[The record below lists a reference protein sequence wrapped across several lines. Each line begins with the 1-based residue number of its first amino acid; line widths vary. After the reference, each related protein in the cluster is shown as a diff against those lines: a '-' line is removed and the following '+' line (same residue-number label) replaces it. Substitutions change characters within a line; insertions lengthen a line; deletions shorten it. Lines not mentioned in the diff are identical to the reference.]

1 MPLVHRAT
9 AGTPVATPCAEG
21 DEGGAALVVVH
32 LHVDAVVGRQRQ
44 GERRRAAPGRD
55 HGEADPG
62 ERPLVHEGGAERRLR
77 GHAANRR
84 VLGLMALHTVVAGSG
99 PRIVLVHGFAQTQAC
114 WGEVGDA
121 LASDHEVVRVDA
133 PGHGGS
139 ADVRADLAGTADLLA
154 EAGGPATYLGY
165 SMGGRMVLHLAL
177 AHPEVVRGMVLV
189 GATAGIDDPIER
201 EARQVA
207 DDALAVA
214 IEVDGMDAF
223 LDRWLALPLFAG
235 LDEHT
240 AFRAERLAN
249 TTDGLASSLRLAGTG
264 QQEPL
269 WDRLGSIDRARA
281 RRRRRR
287 RREVRRPRPT
297 DRRRHRRQRHVRV
310 GGGRRPLRPPR
321 AARRL
326 PRRPPPLARPPR
338 L

>member
-1 MPLVHRAT
+1 
-9 AGTPVATPCAEG
+9 
-21 DEGGAALVVVH
+21 
-32 LHVDAVVGRQRQ
+32 
-44 GERRRAAPGRD
+44 
-55 HGEADPG
+55 
-62 ERPLVHEGGAERRLR
+62 
-77 GHAANRR
+77 
-84 VLGLMALHTVVAGSG
+84 MALHTVVAGSG

-114 WGEVGDA
+114 WGEAGDA

-154 EAGGPATYLGY
+154 DSGGPATYLGY

-177 AHPEVVRGMVLV
+177 THPQVVRGMVLV
-189 GATAGIDDPIER
+189 GATAGVDDPIER

-240 AFRAERLAN
+240 AFRTERLAN

-264 QQEPL
+264 QQEPV
-269 WDRLGSIDRARA
+269 WDRLGAITA
-281 RRRRRR
+281 
-287 RREVRRPRPT
+287 PT
-297 DRRRHRRQRHVRV
+297 LVVAGADDEKF
-310 GGGRRPLRPPR
+310 GALGRRIADGIGANATFEAVPGAGHSAHLEQPDAFLDVLRPW
-321 AARRL
+321 
-326 PRRPPPLARPPR
+326 LAREG

>member
-1 MPLVHRAT
+1 
-9 AGTPVATPCAEG
+9 
-21 DEGGAALVVVH
+21 
-32 LHVDAVVGRQRQ
+32 
-44 GERRRAAPGRD
+44 
-55 HGEADPG
+55 
-62 ERPLVHEGGAERRLR
+62 
-77 GHAANRR
+77 
-84 VLGLMALHTVVAGSG
+84 MALHTVVAGSG
-99 PRIVLVHGFAQTQAC
+99 PRIVLVHGFAQTEAC
-114 WGEVGDA
+114 WGEVGDE

-139 ADVRADLAGTADLLA
+139 ADLRADLVGTADLLA
-154 EAGGPATYLGY
+154 EAGGAATYVGY

-177 AHPEVVRGMVLV
+177 TNPEVVRGMVLI

-214 IEVDGMDAF
+214 IEVDGVDAF

-240 AFRAERLAN
+240 GFRAERLAN

-269 WDRLGSIDRARA
+269 WDRLGSVAA
-281 RRRRRR
+281 
-287 RREVRRPRPT
+287 PT
-297 DRRRHRRQRHVRV
+297 LVVAGADDEKF
-310 GGGRRPLRPPR
+310 GALGRRIADAIGASATFESIAGAGHSAHLEQPAAFLDVVR
-321 AARRL
+321 AW
-326 PRRPPPLARPPR
+326 LARQG